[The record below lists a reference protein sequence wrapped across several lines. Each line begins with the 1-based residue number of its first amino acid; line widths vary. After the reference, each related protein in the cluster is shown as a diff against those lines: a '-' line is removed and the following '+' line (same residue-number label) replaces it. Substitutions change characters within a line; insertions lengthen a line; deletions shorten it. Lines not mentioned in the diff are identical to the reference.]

1 MSKLKVNNL
10 EPLSGSVVSVASNLA
25 VDGTLTAKVLR
36 TELTQ
41 SAIMY
46 ESGSTK
52 FGDSPDDLHQL
63 TGSVQLEG
71 NLQVTGQTNLV
82 RFFFPDVSTLPPA
95 NDWHGMLAHV
105 HADGNV
111 RFAHGGNWIPLSNE
125 ADVTTLSASLDSKID
140 TEISDLSSS
149 ADSQRIHIYSQ
160 SVIAA
165 ETANLS
171 LSGSAHDQRVH
182 IGSSLSTD
190 LTDVSSSLYSHISTN
205 TLDIATEKARV
216 DAILSSSVADTDSF
230 AEIVSLINSVDTDND
245 TAFAGYVTSS
255 TSRMDGI
262 DAAITSL
269 SGSAHDANSSLNVDL
284 TGTINSLSGSAHTQ
298 RVELTSGLSSDIS
311 SLSGSAHTQRVALK
325 TELSNETTAVSS
337 SFEATISGSEANIAV
352 LTSRVSDNEAEIT
365 GLQNNNLGFAST
377 GSNQFDGD
385 QSISGSLSVGY
396 TSASIANVLTIAPT
410 DPADFPATAAT
421 GSLMVDTGGVLK
433 YYDGTQWYNVVLA

>member
-10 EPLSGSVVSVASNLA
+10 EPLSGSVVSVGSNLA

-41 SAIMY
+41 SAIVY

-52 FGDSPDDLHQL
+52 FGDTGDDIHQF

-71 NLQVTGQTNLV
+71 SFQSTGQTNLL
-82 RFFFPDVSTLPPA
+82 RFFFPTSGALPPA
-95 NDWHGMLAHV
+95 ADWHGMLGHV
-105 HADGNV
+105 HDEGNV
-111 RFAHGGNWIPLSNE
+111 QFAHGGNWVPLSNE
-125 ADVTTLSASLDSKID
+125 ADVTALSASLDSKID

-171 LSGSAHDQRVH
+171 LSGSAHAQRVH
-182 IGSSLSTD
+182 IGSSLSSD

-205 TLDIATEKARV
+205 TSGIATEKARV

-230 AEIVSLINSVDTDND
+230 AEIVALINSVDTDND

-262 DAAITSL
+262 DATITSL

-284 TGTINSLSGSAHTQ
+284 SGTINSLSSSAHTQ
-298 RVELTSGLSSDIS
+298 RESI
-311 SLSGSAHTQRVALK
+311 K
-325 TELSNETTAVSS
+325 TELSNNITSVSS
-337 SFEATISGSEANIAV
+337 SLQDSISGSAANIDNLV
-352 LTSRVSDNEAEIT
+352 SRVSDNESEIT
-365 GLQNNNLGFAST
+365 TIQNNELGFAIT

-385 QSISGSLSVGY
+385 QRISGSLQLGY
-396 TSASIANVLTIAPT
+396 TSSIANLLTLTPT
-410 DPADFPATAAT
+410 DPANLPPTAAT
-421 GSLMVDTGGVLK
+421 RSFAVEEGSGALK
-433 YYDGTQWYNVVLA
+433 YYDGSQWMTVVLA

>member
-10 EPLSGSVVSVASNLA
+10 EPLSGSVVSVGSNLA

-41 SAIMY
+41 SAIVY

-52 FGDSPDDLHQL
+52 FGDTGDDVHQF

-71 NLQVTGQTNLV
+71 SFQSTGQTNLL
-82 RFFFPDVSTLPPA
+82 RFYFPTSGALPPA
-95 NDWHGMLAHV
+95 ADWHGMLGHV
-105 HADGNV
+105 HDEGNV
-111 RFAHGGNWIPLSNE
+111 QFAHGGNWVPLSNK
-125 ADVTTLSASLDSKID
+125 ADVTALSASLDSKID

-205 TLDIATEKARV
+205 TSGIATEKARV

-230 AEIVSLINSVDTDND
+230 AEIVALINSVDTDND

-255 TSRMDGI
+255 TSRMDII
-262 DAAITSL
+262 DSNIINL
-269 SGSAHDANSSLNVDL
+269 SGSSAAALRAEYEAGDS
-284 TGTINSLSGSAHTQ
+284 TLSGSAHTQ
-298 RVELTSGLSSDIS
+298 REAI
-311 SLSGSAHTQRVALK
+311 K
-325 TELSNETTAVSS
+325 TELSNNITSVSS
-337 SFEATISGSEANIAV
+337 SLQDSISGSAANIDNLA
-352 LTSRVSDNEAEIT
+352 SRVSANESEIT
-365 GLQNNNLGFAST
+365 NIQNNDLGFAST

-385 QSISGSLSVGY
+385 QRISGSLQLGY
-396 TSASIANVLTIAPT
+396 TSSIANILTLTPT
-410 DPADFPATAAT
+410 NPANLPPTAAT
-421 GSLMVDTGGVLK
+421 GSFAVEEGSGALK
-433 YYDGTQWYNVVLA
+433 YYDGSQWMTVVLA

>member
-10 EPLSGSVVSVASNLA
+10 EPLSGSVVSVGSNLA

-41 SAIMY
+41 SAIVY

-52 FGDSPDDLHQL
+52 FGDTGDDVHQF

-71 NLQVTGQTNLV
+71 SFQSTGQTNLL
-82 RFFFPDVSTLPPA
+82 RFYFPTSGALPPA
-95 NDWHGMLAHV
+95 ADWHGMLGHV
-105 HADGNV
+105 HDEGNV
-111 RFAHGGNWIPLSNE
+111 QFAHGGNWVPLSNK
-125 ADVTTLSASLDSKID
+125 ADVTALSASLDSKID

-205 TLDIATEKARV
+205 TSGIATEKARV

-230 AEIVSLINSVDTDND
+230 AEIVALINSVDTDND

-255 TSRMDGI
+255 TSRMDII
-262 DAAITSL
+262 DSNIINL
-269 SGSAHDANSSLNVDL
+269 SGSSAAALRAEYEAGDSA
-284 TGTINSLSGSAHTQ
+284 LSGSAHTQ
-298 RVELTSGLSSDIS
+298 REAI
-311 SLSGSAHTQRVALK
+311 K
-325 TELSNETTAVSS
+325 TELSNNITSVSS
-337 SFEATISGSEANIAV
+337 SLQDSISGSAANIDNLA
-352 LTSRVSDNEAEIT
+352 SRVSANESEIT
-365 GLQNNNLGFAST
+365 NIQNNDLGFAST

-385 QSISGSLSVGY
+385 QRISGSLQLGY
-396 TSASIANVLTIAPT
+396 TSNIANILTLTPT
-410 DPADFPATAAT
+410 NPANLPPTAAT
-421 GSLMVDTGGVLK
+421 GSFAVEEGSGALK
-433 YYDGTQWYNVVLA
+433 YYDGSQWMTVVLA

>member
-10 EPLSGSVVSVASNLA
+10 EPLSGSVVSVGSNLA

-41 SAIMY
+41 SAIVY

-52 FGDSPDDLHQL
+52 FGDTGDDVHQF

-71 NLQVTGQTNLV
+71 SFQSTGQTNLL
-82 RFFFPDVSTLPPA
+82 RFYFPTSGALPPA
-95 NDWHGMLAHV
+95 ADWHGMVGHV
-105 HADGNV
+105 HDEGNMQ
-111 RFAHGGNWIPLSNE
+111 FAHGGNWVPLSNE
-125 ADVTTLSASLDSKID
+125 ADVTALSASLVTKID
-140 TEISDLSSS
+140 TDISDLSSS
-149 ADSQRIHIYSQ
+149 ADSQRIHYYSQ

-165 ETANLS
+165 ATDNLS

-205 TLDIATEKARV
+205 TAGIATEKARV

-230 AEIVSLINSVDTDND
+230 AEIVTLINSVDTEND

-284 TGTINSLSGSAHTQ
+284 SGTINSLSSSADAQ
-298 RVELTSGLSSDIS
+298 RNAIKTEISSNIS
-311 SLSGSAHTQRVALK
+311 SLSSSADVQRNAI
-325 TELSNETTAVSS
+325 SS
-337 SFEATISGSEANIAV
+337 SLQSSISGNIANIENLA
-352 LTSRVSDNEAEIT
+352 TRVGNNEAEIT
-365 GLQNNNLGFAST
+365 NIQNNDLGFART

-385 QSISGSLSVGY
+385 QRISGSLQLGY
-396 TSASIANVLTIAPT
+396 TSSIANLLTLTPT
-410 DPADFPATAAT
+410 DVSNIPPTAAT
-421 GSLMVDTGGVLK
+421 GSFAVEAGSGALK
-433 YYDGTQWYNVVLA
+433 YYDGSQWMTVVLA

>member
-10 EPLSGSVVSVASNLA
+10 EPLSGSVVSIASNLA
-25 VDGTLTAKVLR
+25 VDGTLTAKVLK

-41 SAIMY
+41 SAILY

-52 FGDSPDDLHQL
+52 FGDSPDDLHQF

-71 NLQVTGQTNLV
+71 SFQASGQTNLL
-82 RFFFPDVSTLPPA
+82 RFYFPNSGTLPPA
-95 NDWHGMLAHV
+95 GDWHGMLAHV
-105 HADGNV
+105 HDEGNIQ
-111 RFAHGGNWIPLSNE
+111 FAHGGSWVKLSNE
-125 ADVTTLSASLDSKID
+125 ADVTALSSSLDSKID
-140 TEISDLSSS
+140 SEILALSSSTDAHLDAEILALSSSTDAHLDAEILALSSS
-149 ADSQRIHIYSQ
+149 ADSQRIHYYSQ

-165 ETANLS
+165 ATDNLS

-205 TLDIATEKARV
+205 TAGIATEKARV

-230 AEIVSLINSVDTDND
+230 AEIVTLINSVDTEND

-262 DAAITSL
+262 DT
-269 SGSAHDANSSLNVDL
+269 
-284 TGTINSLSGSAHTQ
+284 TIST
-298 RVELTSGLSSDIS
+298 
-311 SLSGSAHTQRVALK
+311 LSGSAHTQRVANK
-325 TELSNETTAVSS
+325 TELSNNITAVSS
-337 SFEATISGSEANIAV
+337 SFETTVGSLTDRVATNE
-352 LTSRVSDNEAEIT
+352 SDIT
-365 GLQNNNLGFAST
+365 DIQNNSLGYAST
-377 GSNQFDGD
+377 GSNEFIGD
-385 QSISGSLSVGY
+385 QRISGSLAVGY

-410 DPADFPATAAT
+410 DPADFPPTAAT
-421 GSLMVDTGGVLK
+421 GSLMVTTGGVLR

>member
-10 EPLSGSVVSVASNLA
+10 EPLSGSVVSIASNLA
-25 VDGTLTAKVLR
+25 VDGTLTAKVLK

-41 SAIMY
+41 SAILY

-52 FGDSPDDLHQL
+52 FGDSPDDLHQF

-71 NLQVTGQTNLV
+71 SFQASGQTNLL
-82 RFFFPDVSTLPPA
+82 RFYFPNSGTLPPA
-95 NDWHGMLAHV
+95 GDWHGMLAHV
-105 HADGNV
+105 HDEGNIQ
-111 RFAHGGNWIPLSNE
+111 FAHGGSWVKLSNE
-125 ADVTTLSASLDSKID
+125 ADVTALSSSLDSKID
-140 TEISDLSSS
+140 SEILALSSSTDAHLDAEILALSSS
-149 ADSQRIHIYSQ
+149 ADSQRIHYYSQ

-165 ETANLS
+165 ATDNLS

-205 TLDIATEKARV
+205 TAGIATEKARV

-230 AEIVSLINSVDTDND
+230 AEIVTLINSVDTEND

-262 DAAITSL
+262 DT
-269 SGSAHDANSSLNVDL
+269 
-284 TGTINSLSGSAHTQ
+284 TIST
-298 RVELTSGLSSDIS
+298 
-311 SLSGSAHTQRVALK
+311 LSGSAHTQRVANK
-325 TELSNETTAVSS
+325 TELSNNITAVSS
-337 SFEATISGSEANIAV
+337 SFETTVGSLTDRVATNE
-352 LTSRVSDNEAEIT
+352 SDIT
-365 GLQNNNLGFAST
+365 DIQNNSLGYAST
-377 GSNQFDGD
+377 GSNEFIGD
-385 QSISGSLSVGY
+385 QRISGSLAVGY

-410 DPADFPATAAT
+410 DPADFPPTAAT
-421 GSLMVDTGGVLK
+421 GSLMVTTGGVLR

>member
-10 EPLSGSVVSVASNLA
+10 EPLSGSVVSVGSNLA

-41 SAIMY
+41 SAIVY

-52 FGDSPDDLHQL
+52 FGDTGDDVHQF

-71 NLQVTGQTNLV
+71 SFQSSGQTNLL
-82 RFFFPDVSTLPPA
+82 RFYFPTSGALPPA
-95 NDWHGMLAHV
+95 TDWHGMIGHV
-105 HADGNV
+105 HDEGNV
-111 RFAHGGNWIPLSNE
+111 QFAHGGNWVPLSNE
-125 ADVTTLSASLDSKID
+125 ADVTALSASLDSKID

-205 TLDIATEKARV
+205 TSGIATEKARV

-262 DAAITSL
+262 DATITSL

-284 TGTINSLSGSAHTQ
+284 SGTINSLSSSAHTQ
-298 RVELTSGLSSDIS
+298 RGAI
-311 SLSGSAHTQRVALK
+311 K
-325 TELSNETTAVSS
+325 TELSNNITSVSS
-337 SFEATISGSEANIAV
+337 SLQDSISGSAANIDN
-352 LTSRVSDNEAEIT
+352 LTSRVSANESEIT
-365 GLQNNNLGFAST
+365 NIQNNDLGFAST

-385 QSISGSLSVGY
+385 QRISGSLSVGY